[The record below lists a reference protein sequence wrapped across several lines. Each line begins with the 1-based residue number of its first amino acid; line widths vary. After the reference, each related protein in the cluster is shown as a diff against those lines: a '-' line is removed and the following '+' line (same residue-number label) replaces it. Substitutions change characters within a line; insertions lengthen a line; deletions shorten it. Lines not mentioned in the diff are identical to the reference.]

1 MNHVHSLDIDTLI
14 QIAETLESIVCQCF
28 GPNGGQV
35 LFTKATGEL
44 LVTRDGKRVLNS
56 LLLDHPIARMIVDC
70 VSAHC
75 GVTGDG
81 AKSFIL
87 LLSALLRGLQ
97 ASVDKGTAG
106 QSTCHNFL
114 GRAKQRSEEMKHVTD
129 CLLTFQTQVLN
140 QIIRQHLN
148 QHVTSLFTGDQ
159 MTVTNDKI
167 GSIMEAY
174 FCGKIGN
181 VHCKFLSEM
190 ACDFF
195 FKCTCD
201 RGRGQTL
208 NLICRHFLDLH
219 TAVKGFPIG
228 SSRVLEG
235 LVLHRD
241 FTVYCQTDGQLKVLV
256 VTEPIQPPL
265 SDAGTTL
272 LLRSNFQLQS
282 SNIWI
287 AKRVE
292 EIMNFLQQNQVKLLL
307 SSVKQSDVVLYHAQL
322 CGISVVQCI
331 EADEL
336 SLFCYLAGIAPL
348 SSPWDILHSR
358 DTDLANAVFCKPVL
372 LGAHRYA
379 HIGLMNRGDFSPH
392 CVILCGPIPGLT
404 EQCVSAF
411 HGGLKMLQH
420 AFEPVD
426 LCQGQGLCSRNSNN
440 ANANEAHQV
449 LTHCSL
455 KTIVQEDSIKDTINE
470 TSDRHDICCPT
481 TEEICASS
489 NLVSDKEQR
498 GVIREDPKAN
508 QSSLAAD
515 VNLDIRNAQTGI
527 LAGCKTTG
535 DNLDEHLK
543 QRNINCVN
551 KAREM
556 GSVFGQHSCAF
567 SSCAIQKESTA
578 AKNTQRDIRG
588 SALTQEHADVLI
600 EAGSVLPVGG
610 SFEFL
615 LHHYLRLYAQHSL
628 QPEVKTTCSLVA
640 DAVLNIPRNIY
651 NTKSTNRH
659 FLQVYTK
666 VRNDIQSKGC
676 ISDGPGLLESVS
688 CKYQLLVSVLQCA
701 RSLVTIDSLI
711 GIDRKTQNTTK
722 GEKED
727 VE

>member
-1 MNHVHSLDIDTLI
+1 MNHVHSLDIGTLI
-14 QIAETLESIVCQCF
+14 QISETLESVVCQCF

-75 GVTGDG
+75 SVTGDG
-81 AKSFIL
+81 TKSFIL

-97 ASVDKGTAG
+97 ASVDKGTAE

-114 GRAKQRSEEMKHVTD
+114 GRAKERSEEVTHVTD
-129 CLLTFQTQVLN
+129 CLLTFQTQVLD
-140 QIIRQHLN
+140 QIIRHHLN
-148 QHVTSLFTGDQ
+148 QHVTSLFTGDK
-159 MTVTNDKI
+159 MTLTNDKM

-181 VHCKFLSEM
+181 VHYKFLSEM
-190 ACDFF
+190 ACDYF

-201 RGRGQTL
+201 QGRGQTL

-219 TAVKGFPIG
+219 TAVKGFPIR
-228 SSRVLEG
+228 SSRILEG

-272 LLRSNFQLQS
+272 LHRSNFQLQS

-379 HIGLMNRGDFSPH
+379 HIGLKNRGDFSPH

-411 HGGLKMLQH
+411 HSGFKMLQH
-420 AFEPVD
+420 LFESID
-426 LCQGQGLCSRNSNN
+426 LCQGQGPCNKNPNN
-440 ANANEAHQV
+440 GNANEAH
-449 LTHCSL
+449 CSL
-455 KTIVQEDSIKDTINE
+455 ETVVQKDRIIDTLNE
-470 TSDRHDICCPT
+470 TSDRHDIPRLT

-489 NLVSDKEQR
+489 NLVSDKVQGE
-498 GVIREDPKAN
+498 VIREDPRGN
-508 QSSLAAD
+508 QNSLAGA
-515 VNLDIRNAQTGI
+515 VNLDIRNVQTGI

-535 DNLDEHLK
+535 DNLDEQLK
-543 QRNINCVN
+543 QRNMNCVN
-551 KAREM
+551 KAREV
-556 GSVFGQHSCAF
+556 GSVLGQHGCAL
-567 SSCAIQKESTA
+567 SSCAIQKDSTA

-628 QPEVKTTCSLVA
+628 QPEVKTMCSLVA

-651 NTKSTNRH
+651 NTKSTNRR

-676 ISDGPGLLESVS
+676 IIDGPGLLESVS
-688 CKYQLLVSVLQCA
+688 CKYQLLVSVLHCA

-711 GIDRKTQNTTK
+711 GIDRKTPNTTK
-722 GEKED
+722 GETED

>member
-1 MNHVHSLDIDTLI
+1 LDIDTLI

-426 LCQGQGLCSRNSNN
+426 LCQGQGL
-440 ANANEAHQV
+440 
-449 LTHCSL
+449 
-455 KTIVQEDSIKDTINE
+455 
-470 TSDRHDICCPT
+470 
-481 TEEICASS
+481 
-489 NLVSDKEQR
+489 
-498 GVIREDPKAN
+498 
-508 QSSLAAD
+508 
-515 VNLDIRNAQTGI
+515 
-527 LAGCKTTG
+527 
-535 DNLDEHLK
+535 
-543 QRNINCVN
+543 
-551 KAREM
+551 
-556 GSVFGQHSCAF
+556 
-567 SSCAIQKESTA
+567 
-578 AKNTQRDIRG
+578 DIRG

-711 GIDRKTQNTTK
+711 
-722 GEKED
+722 
-727 VE
+727 